1 VEHRP
6 EHEGG
11 LHVPEAALG
20 VEEVLVAQRDHWFQP
35 RR

>member
-1 VEHRP
+1 MRADACLEPVEHRP

-20 VEEVLVAQRDHWFQP
+20 A
-35 RR
+35 RRFL